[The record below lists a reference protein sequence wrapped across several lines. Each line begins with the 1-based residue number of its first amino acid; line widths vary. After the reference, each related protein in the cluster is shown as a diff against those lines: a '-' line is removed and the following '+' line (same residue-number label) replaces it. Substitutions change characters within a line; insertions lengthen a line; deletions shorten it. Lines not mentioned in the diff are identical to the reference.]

1 MKQMGA
7 DKRVLPL
14 KNIRAI
20 REIRG
25 EILPVPNGWDLQI
38 SLPAGRR
45 ERLSLAW
52 RRGVLGRNPLPQ
64 STRIP
69 AAMKQSSPV
78 LRSSPAP
85 RFALTRR
92 IFARLSLATM
102 LASFGLVPAHTADAP
117 PAHKP
122 RVALAGDSTVTT
134 TAGWGAAFEKLLGP
148 RGECLQF
155 ARGGQSSKSFRD
167 SGNWAKVIEAKPD
180 YVLIQ
185 FGHNDMPG
193 KGPNR
198 ETDPATTYPEN
209 LARFVDEARAIGAVP
224 ILVTSMARRT
234 FDKGKIRGELAP
246 WAEAAR
252 KVAAEKKVPLVDL
265 FARSV
270 ALLEK
275 ISPEASAS
283 WDPTTKDGKP
293 DHTHLSPK
301 GAEVVAALIAEE
313 LSKAEPR
320 LAKLL
325 AE

>member
-1 MKQMGA
+1 
-7 DKRVLPL
+7 
-14 KNIRAI
+14 
-20 REIRG
+20 
-25 EILPVPNGWDLQI
+25 
-38 SLPAGRR
+38 
-45 ERLSLAW
+45 
-52 RRGVLGRNPLPQ
+52 
-64 STRIP
+64 
-69 AAMKQSSPV
+69 MKQSPT
-78 LRSSPAP
+78 RQAAHFHAT
-85 RFALTRR
+85 RITRR
-92 IFARLSLATM
+92 AFACLA
-102 LASFGLVPAHTADAP
+102 LAAAGHHFLPALAADDP

-134 TAGWGAAFEKLLGP
+134 TAGWGAAFEKLLGT
-148 RGECLQF
+148 RGECVQL
-155 ARGGQSSKSFRD
+155 AGGGQSSKSFRD
-167 SGNWAKVIEAKPD
+167 SGRWAKVIAAKPD

-198 ETDPATTYPEN
+198 EADPATTYPEN
-209 LARFVDEARAIGAVP
+209 LARFVDEARAAGAVP

-246 WAEAAR
+246 WADAAK

-275 ISPEASAS
+275 MGPEASAVF
-283 WDPTTKDGKP
+283 DPVTKDAKP

-301 GAEVVAALIAEE
+301 GAEIMAAIIAEE
-313 LSKAEPR
+313 LRKVEPA
-320 LAKLL
+320 LGKLL

>member
-1 MKQMGA
+1 MKHSSTALQ
-7 DKRVLPL
+7 RTRPL
-14 KNIRAI
+14 ASARCI
-20 REIRG
+20 
-25 EILPVPNGWDLQI
+25 
-38 SLPAGRR
+38 
-45 ERLSLAW
+45 
-52 RRGVLGRNPLPQ
+52 
-64 STRIP
+64 
-69 AAMKQSSPV
+69 
-78 LRSSPAP
+78 
-85 RFALTRR
+85 FTRR
-92 IFARLSLATM
+92 PIIIAMIAAALGIFTVHA
-102 LASFGLVPAHTADAP
+102 ADVP
-117 PAHKP
+117 PAHRP

-167 SGNWAKVIEAKPD
+167 SGNWAKVIEAKPN

-265 FARSV
+265 FARSI

-275 ISPEASAS
+275 IGPKASAPF
-283 WDPTTKDGKP
+283 DPKGDQP

-301 GAEVVAALIAEE
+301 GAEVMAGLVADE
-313 LSKAEPR
+313 LRKVEPT